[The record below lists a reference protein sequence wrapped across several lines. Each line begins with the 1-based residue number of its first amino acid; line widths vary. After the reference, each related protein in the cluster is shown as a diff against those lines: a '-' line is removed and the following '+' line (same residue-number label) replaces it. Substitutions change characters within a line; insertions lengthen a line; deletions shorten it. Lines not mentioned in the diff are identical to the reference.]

1 MSILFNMQHKT
12 TSLGRPLALVIL
24 AGLVAGAAAAEPSA
38 VGRFK
43 DWAVFTEEKG
53 GDLLCYAATEAS
65 SKSPASVTHGAVWY
79 YVTSW
84 KSGQARNQPSFRVT
98 YDLKTDRAPKTTIG
112 RSSWQMFAVGGE
124 AFAEDAD
131 DPRIVDALKKGSSL
145 TVSGQSARGTN
156 VTYRFSLSGSADAI
170 AKAEEACR

>member
-1 MSILFNMQHKT
+1 MSILSNMQQKT
-12 TSLGRPLALVIL
+12 ARIARPLGVVML
-24 AGLVAGAAAAEPSA
+24 ATAIAGIAAAEPKA

-53 GDLLCYAATEAS
+53 GDLICYAATEAS
-65 SKSPASVTHGAVWY
+65 SKAPASVKHGDVWY

-84 KSGQARNQPSFRVT
+84 KSGQAKNQPSFRVT
-98 YDLKTDRAPKTTIG
+98 YDLKADKAPKTTVG
-112 RSSWQMFAVGGE
+112 RSSWQMFVSNREG
-124 AFAEDAD
+124 FADDAD

-145 TVSGQSARGTN
+145 TVTAQSARGTN
-156 VTYRFSLSGSADAI
+156 VTYRFSLNGSSDAI

>member
-1 MSILFNMQHKT
+1 MSILFGMQQKT
-12 TSLGRPLALVIL
+12 TFPSRPLGLVIL
-24 AGLVAGAAAAEPSA
+24 AALLAGTAAAEPSA

-65 SKSPASVTHGAVWY
+65 SKSPSSVTHGDVWY

-98 YDLKTDRAPKTTIG
+98 YDLKTDRAPKTTVG

-156 VTYRFSLSGSADAI
+156 VTYRFSLNGSADAI

>member
-1 MSILFNMQHKT
+1 MSILSNMQHKT
-12 TSLGRPLALVIL
+12 TRIARPLGLVIL
-24 AGLVAGAAAAEPSA
+24 AAALAGGAAAEPKA
-38 VGRFK
+38 LGRFK
-43 DWAVFTEEKG
+43 DWAVFTEERG
-53 GDLLCYAATEAS
+53 GDLICYAATEAS
-65 SKSPASVTHGAVWY
+65 SKAPSSVKHGEVWY

-98 YDLKTDRAPKTTIG
+98 YDLKASNAPKTTVG
-112 RSSWQMFAVGGE
+112 RSSWQMFVSGREG
-124 AFAEDAD
+124 FADDAD

-145 TVSGQSARGTN
+145 TVTAQSARGTN